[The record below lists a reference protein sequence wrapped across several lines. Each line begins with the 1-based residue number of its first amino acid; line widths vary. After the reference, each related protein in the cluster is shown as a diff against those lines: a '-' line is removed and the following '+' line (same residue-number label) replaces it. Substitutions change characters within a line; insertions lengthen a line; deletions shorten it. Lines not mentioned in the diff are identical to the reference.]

1 VPRFRKE
8 VVLNKPEDFVNF
20 IIKDFMEKE
29 GFKYTVYNGENVM
42 AAWTR
47 LGCQSAIYSKQLMSM
62 EY

>member
-29 GFKYTVYNGENVM
+29 GFKYTVYNGENV
-42 AAWTR
+42 WQ
-47 LGCQSAIYSKQLMSM
+47 LGHGWVASPHLSKQLMSM